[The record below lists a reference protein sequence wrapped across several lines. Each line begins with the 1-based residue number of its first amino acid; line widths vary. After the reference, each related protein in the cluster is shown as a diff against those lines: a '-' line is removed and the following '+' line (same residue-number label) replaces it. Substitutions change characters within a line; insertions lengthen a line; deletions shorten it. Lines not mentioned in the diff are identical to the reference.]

1 MKITV
6 KYHAQAKQASG
17 TSSEEVDLHPPATVG
32 RLLTLLSER
41 HGEALRRLLLSADGS
56 LCPALL
62 LFVADQQVR
71 SDSTVPLKE
80 GDTLE
85 LLPPIAGG

>member
-6 KYHAQAKQASG
+6 KYHAQARQASG
-17 TSSEEVDLHPPATVG
+17 TTSEQVELHPPATVG

-41 HGEALRRLLLSADGS
+41 HGDPLRRLLLSADGTP
-56 LCPALL
+56 CPAIL
-62 LFVADQQVR
+62 LFVADRQVR
-71 SDSTVPLKE
+71 GDSSQPLND

>member
-6 KYHAQAKQASG
+6 KYHAQARQASG
-17 TSSEEVDLHPPATVG
+17 TSSEQVDLHPPVTIG

-41 HGEALRRLLLSADGS
+41 HGESLRRLLLAADGTV
-56 LCPALL
+56 CPAIL
-62 LFVADQQVR
+62 LFVADKQVR
-71 SDSTVPLKE
+71 ADSTEPLKE

>member
-17 TSSEEVDLHPPATVG
+17 TGSEEVDLLPPATVG
-32 RLLTLLSER
+32 RLLTHLCER

-62 LFVADQQVR
+62 LFVDEQQVR
-71 SDSTVPLKE
+71 PDSTKLLKE